1 MINKPNLLVIDDD
14 PSFCLL
20 VRNFLKKQ
28 NFQVEEAHTAR
39 EGLRSVYEGQ
49 YALVLID
56 YRLPDL
62 DGLELLKNIKKKF
75 YHLPVIIMTNYAN
88 IRTAVNAMKHGA
100 YEYVT
105 KPINPDELLLTIH
118 AALESASSQSHSLE
132 DEPAKPAGGK
142 TRGFMFVEGQSA
154 QSAQVK
160 KHIELVAPTN
170 LSVIV
175 QGESGT
181 GKEYVSRLIHQK
193 SKRAN
198 QPFVALDCGALS
210 EELAASELFGHIKGA
225 FTGAMQDKTGQFQAA
240 NGGTLFLDEIGNLS
254 YDVQV
259 KLLRAIQERTI
270 RQVGGNKD
278 ITVDVRLIVA
288 TNENLDQAVKNGD
301 FREDLYHRL
310 NEFQIKVP
318 SLRDRAVDIPLFVE
332 HFLQQSNQE
341 LNKQVEGVEDEAM
354 LKLQA
359 YPWPGNIR
367 ELKNVIRRSVLLTTG
382 EKITMD
388 TFPPEIISPRTQEMF
403 ASTAETL
410 PVASPTNP
418 DLKALQ
424 EKNERALIEETLI
437 KVRYNKTQ
445 AAKMLNIDRKTLYNK
460 LRRYNLD

>member
-1 MINKPNLLVIDDD
+1 
-14 PSFCLL
+14 
-20 VRNFLKKQ
+20 
-28 NFQVEEAHTAR
+28 
-39 EGLRSVYEGQ
+39 
-49 YALVLID
+49 
-56 YRLPDL
+56 
-62 DGLELLKNIKKKF
+62 
-75 YHLPVIIMTNYAN
+75 
-88 IRTAVNAMKHGA
+88 
-100 YEYVT
+100 
-105 KPINPDELLLTIH
+105 
-118 AALESASSQSHSLE
+118 
-132 DEPAKPAGGK
+132 
-142 TRGFMFVEGQSA
+142 
-154 QSAQVK
+154 
-160 KHIELVAPTN
+160 
-170 LSVIV
+170 
-175 QGESGT
+175 
-181 GKEYVSRLIHQK
+181 
-193 SKRAN
+193 
-198 QPFVALDCGALS
+198 
-210 EELAASELFGHIKGA
+210 GA